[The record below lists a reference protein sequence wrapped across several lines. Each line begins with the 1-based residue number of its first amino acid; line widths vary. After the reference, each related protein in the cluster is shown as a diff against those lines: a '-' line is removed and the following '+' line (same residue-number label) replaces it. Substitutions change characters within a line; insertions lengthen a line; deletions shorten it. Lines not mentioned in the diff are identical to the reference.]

1 MGGVGFT
8 GIYRLVYG
16 RGGVHGYLYAD
27 LWEGWGS
34 RVFIGWFMGGVG
46 FTGIYRLVYGRGG
59 VHGYLYADL
68 WEGWGSRVFIG

>member
-34 RVFIGWFMGGVG
+34 RVFIG
-46 FTGIYRLVYGRGG
+46 
-59 VHGYLYADL
+59 
-68 WEGWGSRVFIG
+68 